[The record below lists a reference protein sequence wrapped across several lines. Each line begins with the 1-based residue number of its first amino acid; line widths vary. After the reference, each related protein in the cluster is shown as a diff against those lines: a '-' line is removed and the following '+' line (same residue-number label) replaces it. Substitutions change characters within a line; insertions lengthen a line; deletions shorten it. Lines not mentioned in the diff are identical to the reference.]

1 MYAASLRN
9 SFTHLTQGPL
19 CCCHEIKLYVGIV
32 SFLYRLLTARLHSLP
47 PSCACMHMHAHT
59 HTNSF
64 IVILLLFF
72 QQSECINIIIISI
85 MAPDYFFCYKN
96 ILMLTAKLFRSKSG
110 VGNLKDKQRVKPP
123 TPFHFFSKW
132 LLCLCAY
139 TNSKCPSVIVQPI

>member
-1 MYAASLRN
+1 
-9 SFTHLTQGPL
+9 
-19 CCCHEIKLYVGIV
+19 
-32 SFLYRLLTARLHSLP
+32 
-47 PSCACMHMHAHT
+47 
-59 HTNSF
+59 
-64 IVILLLFF
+64 
-72 QQSECINIIIISI
+72 